1 MDNLHFVVEKPSQY
15 PADVQVVTFDEN
27 SYTIDSS
34 FDHDLN
40 MSNSKQHSSTM
51 VGAAKDMVI
60 NPQEFPGSG
69 TSGYIISGDS
79 NGFTSPQQMDTTE
92 LEFQSPSD
100 SASELTQSCGGCQSS
115 DYIGDA
121 QLGNPSLMYDNVIAA
136 SRETSSEDT
145 LSFFTPEDDPLKE
158 AAGVVGLDRSSY
170 PSSSSSAGYVEQLN
184 ASNQPQTRDDDNVFE
199 PTHQQGDGYVQSQHP
214 IPIASSTTIFSDQT
228 SGYIV
233 DLQNTHQLHTN
244 LQDTEVA
251 CLDLDDMNCSQTVSN
266 STSDVT
272 QPTHLALKSCD
283 QTFPLDMPHLT
294 NTDGYIVNEHPTATA
309 SEDCE
314 TPELSIDL
322 DCENTLEEGETDCEE
337 PSHDT
342 YGSSVEDRVN
352 GRSLDKPCSPD
363 KISSQGY
370 ITTEDIDM
378 TKFTSREIVVPS
390 NQVSPS
396 QIEPGFT
403 VHLDFNNGIDS
414 CHGQEKDEVGY
425 VCNSGCSGSEIE
437 TDRNKDVIHHSQS
450 SNQMAIDSNGYVA
463 NQPTSILGT
472 DKREQYV
479 SYDFHSMSS
488 ELRDSQSTSVT
499 PEPMATHNPDLGQMH
514 IQYQAKS
521 NYYPASDMS
530 SGYLSGSSV
539 SGDTSVYMGM
549 DKFEQLDLYNYK

>member
-1 MDNLHFVVEKPSQY
+1 MDYLHFVVEKSSQH
-15 PADVQVVTFDEN
+15 PADVQVITFDEN

-40 MSNSKQHSSTM
+40 NVMSNSKQHSSTM
-51 VGAAKDMVI
+51 VGAAKDTA
-60 NPQEFPGSG
+60 NYPQEFPGSS
-69 TSGYIISGDS
+69 TSGYVISGDS

-92 LEFQSPSD
+92 FEFQSPSD
-100 SASELTQSCGGCQSS
+100 SASELTLSCGGCQSS
-115 DYIGDA
+115 DYIGNA
-121 QLGNPSLMYDNVIAA
+121 QLGNPSLMYDNIIAA
-136 SRETSSEDT
+136 SQETSSEDS
-145 LSFFTPEDDPLKE
+145 LNFFTPEDDPVKE
-158 AAGVVGLDRSSY
+158 AAGVVGLDRCSY

-184 ASNQPQTRDDDNVFE
+184 ASNQPLTRADDNVFE

-214 IPIASSTTIFSDQT
+214 IPIASSTTTFHQT

-244 LQDTEVA
+244 LQDAEVAA
-251 CLDLDDMNCSQTVSN
+251 CLDDMDCSVSN
-266 STSDVT
+266 SATDAT
-272 QPTHLALKSCD
+272 QSTHVALTSCD

-294 NTDGYIVNEHPTATA
+294 NTDGYVVNEHPTSTA
-309 SEDCE
+309 LTTTEDSES
-314 TPELSIDL
+314 PELSIDL
-322 DCENTLEEGETDCEE
+322 DCENTFEEEETDCEE
-337 PSHDT
+337 PSHDA
-342 YGSSVEDRVN
+342 YGSSVEDGVKFN
-352 GRSLDKPCSPD
+352 LDKPCSPD

-396 QIEPGFT
+396 QVEPGFT

-414 CHGQEKDEVGY
+414 CHGQGKDEVGY
-425 VCNSGCSGSEIE
+425 VCNSSYSGSGIE
-437 TDRNKDVIHHSQS
+437 TDRNKDMIHHSHS
-450 SNQMAIDSNGYVA
+450 SNQTAIDSNGYVA

-479 SYDFHSMSS
+479 SYDFQSMAS
-488 ELRDSQSTSVT
+488 ELRDSHYTSVT
-499 PEPMATHNPDLGQMH
+499 PEPTHNPDLGPIH
-514 IQYQAKS
+514 VHYQAKS

-539 SGDTSVYMGM
+539 SGDTSVYLGM
-549 DKFEQLDLYNYK
+549 DKFEQLDLYSYK